1 MLLFAGELNQ
11 NEEKLFLEVENHKK
25 GIPGCIKWSKKP
37 DLNGYSNGIQAHTVH
52 INIFRDV
59 DGRSRIAQ
67 CIRDIAENKIAL
79 NSETNE
85 FTAQDLDKFVSV
97 VYPSIPEPEIVL
109 YTGVLCC
116 THGFLPWQIRLSEF
130 IRLSLDHSVNIDS
143 YVGAMYKY
151 SKCDQRYGK

>member
-1 MLLFAGELNQ
+1 MFVGELSE
-11 NEEKLFLEVENHKK
+11 NEEKLFLEVEKHKK

-37 DLNGYSNGIQAHTVH
+37 DLNGYSNGIQAHTVNV
-52 INIFRDV
+52 NIFTDS

-67 CIRDIAENKIAL
+67 CIKAIAEKKITL
-79 NSETNE
+79 NSQTND
-85 FTAQDLDKFVSV
+85 FTAEDLDKVFSL

-116 THGFLPWQIRLSEF
+116 THGFLPWQIRLTEF

-151 SKCDQRYGK
+151 SKCDQRFGK

>member
-1 MLLFAGELNQ
+1 M
-11 NEEKLFLEVENHKK
+11 
-25 GIPGCIKWSKKP
+25 
-37 DLNGYSNGIQAHTVH
+37 NGYSNGIQAHTVNV
-52 INIFRDV
+52 NIFRDS

-67 CIRDIAENKIAL
+67 CIKAIAEKKITL
-79 NSETNE
+79 NSQTND
-85 FTAQDLDKFVSV
+85 FTAEDLDKVFSL

-116 THGFLPWQIRLSEF
+116 THGFLPWQIRLTEF

-151 SKCDQRYGK
+151 SKCDQRFGK